1 MGTLSSE
8 IFDLFLTSVDDY
20 RLTAIYSSGSA
31 TLNTFLEPWL
41 LNSIVEFDS
50 ICNQDLTYTDAET
63 TGTGDGEFTETL
75 NLENKVILS
84 KIMVK
89 YWLIKTV
96 NNILNMN
103 LVLQDHDFKLHSAG
117 QNLREKQTYLTTVRE
132 DISQTLVDYALK
144 FNDWDNWQNQIFD
157 GSA

>member
-20 RLTAIYSSGSA
+20 RLTSIYQTSGSA

-50 ICNQDLTYTDAET
+50 FCNQDLTYTDAET
-63 TGTGDGEFTETL
+63 SGGDGEFTETL
-75 NLENKVILS
+75 TLENKAILS

-89 YWLIKTV
+89 YWLTKTV

-117 QNLREKQTYLTTVRE
+117 QNLREKQQYLITVKE

-144 FNDWDNWQNQIFD
+144 FNAWESWRNQIFY
-157 GSA
+157 

>member
-1 MGTLSSE
+1 MGTSSSE

-20 RLTAIYSSGSA
+20 RLTAIYQSSGSA

-41 LNSIVEFDS
+41 LQSVVEFDD
-50 ICNQDLTYTDAET
+50 ICNQDLGYTEV
-63 TGTGDGEFTETL
+63 GVSGDGEFAEDLT
-75 NLENKVILS
+75 LENKSVLS
-84 KIMVK
+84 RLMVK

-117 QNLREKQTYLTTVRE
+117 QNLREKQTYLATVRE
-132 DISQTLVDYALK
+132 DTSQMLVDYALK
-144 FNDWDNWQNQIFD
+144 HNAWDEWRNQIFA
-157 GSA
+157 GSS